1 MGVLRTDHQRH
12 RDRQGKTIS
21 LVVEKTDEIRNF
33 LKNLELAVFLDY
45 DGTLTP
51 IASTPS
57 GALLADEMKIALD
70 RLSALCPV
78 AIISGRDKGLLKT
91 LIGLD
96 QITYAGSHGLEI
108 DGPQGSGIS
117 YDVGKPFSGAV
128 QCLADRLEYSLA
140 NIPGILVERTA
151 YTVAVHYRLTPPQ
164 LMKKVEDLLQQ
175 ALLEYPNFKKTLGKM
190 VFEIRPKIE
199 WDKGMALAWIL
210 DSICAE
216 GATRVPIYVGDDLT
230 DEDAFRVTCD
240 RGLGLLVSEN
250 SKKTYADYMLRNTT
264 EVLWFLEWISSDL
277 QRRESVNR

>member
-1 MGVLRTDHQRH
+1 MGVLRTDHKRYG
-12 RDRQGKTIS
+12 DRQRKTVS
-21 LVVEKTDEIRNF
+21 LVVERTEEVRDF
-33 LKNLELAVFLDY
+33 LKNQKLAVFLDY

-57 GALLADEMKIALD
+57 GALLADDMKAALD
-70 RLSALCPV
+70 RLSNLCPV

-91 LIGLD
+91 LVGLD

-108 DGPQGSGIS
+108 DGPQGSGLS

-128 QCLADRLEYSLA
+128 QCLGDRLESSLSDIA
-140 NIPGILVERTA
+140 GILVERTA

-164 LMKKVEDLLQQ
+164 LMNKVEDLLQE

-190 VFEIRPKIE
+190 VFEIRPRIE
-199 WDKGMALAWIL
+199 WDKGMALTWIL
-210 DSICAE
+210 DSTSAE

-250 SKKTYADYMLRNTT
+250 SKNTYANYMLRSTN
-264 EVLWFLEWISSDL
+264 EVLWFLGWLSSDL
-277 QRRESVNR
+277 QRRESINR